1 MKIGIDIDDTIAYTN
16 ERLIEEAVK
25 YDKEFLK
32 GRGFKDKNAYK
43 FVEMFYWSK
52 DNVQSF
58 FNYVRG
64 TSFFLELEP
73 IPGSKEY
80 INKLYDEG
88 YEIYFITFR
97 TNKNPLV
104 LKMTKEWLKNNGY
117 KYHKL
122 FMRSDDKGV
131 VCKEN
136 EVRVFIDNTY
146 EHIVAAEACGVDTIL
161 FDTIYNKDIDGVNR
175 MFTWEE
181 IYNYIKEVSNDTNC

>member
-1 MKIGIDIDDTIAYTN
+1 MRIGIDIDDTIAYTN
-16 ERLIEEAVK
+16 EKLIEEAVK
-25 YDKEFLK
+25 YDKECLK
-32 GRGFKDKNAYK
+32 GRGFQNKDAYK
-43 FVEMFYWSK
+43 FTEMFYWNK

-64 TSFFLELEP
+64 SNFFLELEP
-73 IPGSKEY
+73 IPGSVEY

-104 LKMTKEWLKNNGY
+104 LEKTKAWLSNMGY

-136 EVRVFIDNTY
+136 EVSIFIDNTY
-146 EHIVAAEACGVDTIL
+146 EHYEAASLCGIDAIL
-161 FDTIYNKDIDGVNR
+161 FDTIYNRDIDDVKR
-175 MFTWEE
+175 MSSWDE
-181 IYNYIKEVSNDTNC
+181 IYKYIKEVSDGKNS